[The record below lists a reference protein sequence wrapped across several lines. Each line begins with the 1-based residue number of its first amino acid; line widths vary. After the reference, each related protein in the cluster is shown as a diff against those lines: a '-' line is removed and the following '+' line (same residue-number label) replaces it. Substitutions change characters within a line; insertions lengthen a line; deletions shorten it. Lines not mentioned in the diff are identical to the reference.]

1 MTKQTKIIA
10 TISDQRCDVDF
21 IRALFNEGM
30 NIVRLNSAHMDTD
43 GFNKIIANVRAVSN
57 QIGILIDTKGPEV
70 RTTVAREPIVIKT
83 GDELKV
89 TGNPDLE
96 STKEMI
102 ALTYKKL
109 VQDINIG
116 THILFE
122 DGEIELSVISKTNDY
137 LVCKALNDGI
147 LGSRKNVNMPGIRLN
162 LPSLTERDK
171 NNILYAIENKVDFIA
186 HSFVRNKQDVM
197 DVQKIL
203 DDNKSDIKV
212 IAKIENQ
219 DGIDNADEILK
230 YAYGLMVARGD
241 LGIEIPQEKIP
252 GVQRILIRKSVI
264 AKKPVI
270 VATQMLES
278 MINNP
283 RPTRAEI
290 TDVANA
296 IFYRTDAI
304 MLSGETAY
312 GKYPVEAVRTM
323 SKIAEEAEKNKQKD
337 NDIKIPRSHDKDDIT
352 SFLAK
357 QAVESME
364 YLDTKAI
371 VTDSFTGNTARHL
384 AAYRGSCPVLAIC
397 YKENL
402 IRQLALSYG
411 IIPIY
416 QEMGKDARHYFLS
429 ALKML
434 LKNGYL
440 YNDDKI
446 AYVGGSMDIG
456 EGTTFLEINY
466 INRIM
471 DHKKKYSLPDF

>member
-1 MTKQTKIIA
+1 MEKQTKIIA

-30 NIVRLNSAHMDTD
+30 NIVRLNSAHMGID
-43 GFNKIIANVRAVSN
+43 GFNKVIANVRAVSN

-70 RTTVAREPIVIKT
+70 RTTFAAEPIVIKA
-83 GDELKV
+83 GDELKI

-96 STKEMI
+96 SSKEMI
-102 ALTYKKL
+102 ALTYKNL
-109 VQDINIG
+109 VQDINVG
-116 THILFE
+116 TDILFQ
-122 DGEIELSVISKTNDY
+122 DGEIEIRVISKTENY
-137 LVCKALNDGI
+137 LICKALNDGI

-186 HSFVRNKQDVM
+186 HSFVRNKQDVI

-203 DDNKSDIKV
+203 DDHKSDIKV

-219 DGIDNADEILK
+219 DGVDNANEILEC
-230 YAYGLMVARGD
+230 AYGLMVARGD
-241 LGIEIPQEKIP
+241 LGIEVPQEKIP
-252 GVQRILIRKSVI
+252 NIQRVLIRKSVI

-270 VATQMLES
+270 VATQMLNS
-278 MINNP
+278 MIDNP
-283 RPTRAEI
+283 RPTRAEV

-323 SKIAEEAEKNKQKD
+323 AKIAEEAEKDKQKD
-337 NDIKIPRSHDKDDIT
+337 NDINLYNPNKNDIT

-357 QAVESME
+357 QAVESIE

-371 VTDSFTGNTARHL
+371 ITDSFTGKTARYL

-397 YKENL
+397 YRENL

-411 IIPIY
+411 VIPLY
-416 QEMGKDARHYFLS
+416 QEIGKDVRHHFFT

-434 LKNGYL
+434 IEDEYIH
-440 YNDDKI
+440 NDDKI
-446 AYVGGSMDIG
+446 AYLGGNQDVG
-456 EGTTFLEINY
+456 EGTTFLEIDRVSN
-466 INRIM
+466 IM
-471 DHKKKYSLPDF
+471 DYKEKYSLPNF